1 MREKIGDIVL
11 DYEYYCGR
19 DMYSDGPVEDE
30 LLEIAKLQLEDYSQ
44 LISEKNSWPVLYHFS
59 DIRQNIID
67 WIPMNPAAD
76 VLEIGAGCGA
86 ITGKLAQKAGK
97 VTCIELSKKRSYINA
112 YRNFRHHNIE
122 IKVGNFQDIEQN
134 LEEKYDFITMIG
146 VFEYAAS
153 YIKGEKPY
161 HEMLQRVGRHLKPGG
176 KIIIAIEN
184 RLGLK
189 YWAGCAEDHNGRFFE
204 GLEGY
209 TREGGARTFSRKEL
223 LKIFRELGGLKA
235 EFYYPYPDY
244 KFPLS
249 IYSDEYL
256 PKKGELRNN
265 FCNMDRRR
273 LALFDETRV
282 FDSLTEEKQFPEF
295 SNSFLILLEKE

>member
-97 VTCIELSKKRSYINA
+97 VTCIELSKK
-112 YRNFRHHNIE
+112 
-122 IKVGNFQDIEQN
+122 
-134 LEEKYDFITMIG
+134 
-146 VFEYAAS
+146 
-153 YIKGEKPY
+153 
-161 HEMLQRVGRHLKPGG
+161 
-176 KIIIAIEN
+176 
-184 RLGLK
+184 
-189 YWAGCAEDHNGRFFE
+189 
-204 GLEGY
+204 
-209 TREGGARTFSRKEL
+209 
-223 LKIFRELGGLKA
+223 
-235 EFYYPYPDY
+235 
-244 KFPLS
+244 
-249 IYSDEYL
+249 
-256 PKKGELRNN
+256 KKLYQ
-265 FCNMDRRR
+265 CI
-273 LALFDETRV
+273 
-282 FDSLTEEKQFPEF
+282 P
-295 SNSFLILLEKE
+295 